1 MRKPVMNPES
11 DRYQK
16 RVKVAMDT
24 YIATRLENF
33 ARHTGLN
40 LSEAGLHFITLGMER
55 QVALNAARRHAET
68 FRQLNEAEMAAMAER
83 EDSAE
88 KEAWDR

>member
-16 RVKVAMDT
+16 RIKVAMDT
-24 YIATRLENF
+24 HTATRLENF
-33 ARHTGLN
+33 AKHTGLN
-40 LSEAGLHFITLGMER
+40 LSEAGLYFIELGMEK
-55 QVALNAARRHAET
+55 QVAVIAARRHAAT
-68 FRQLNEAEMAAMAER
+68 FHQLNEAEMADP
-83 EDSAE
+83 EDDTE